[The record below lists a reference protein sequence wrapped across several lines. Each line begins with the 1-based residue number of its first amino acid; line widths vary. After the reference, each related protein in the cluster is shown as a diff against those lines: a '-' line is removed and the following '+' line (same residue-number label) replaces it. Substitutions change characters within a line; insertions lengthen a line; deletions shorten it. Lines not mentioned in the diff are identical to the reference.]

1 MLKPRLQFG
10 CPHANG
16 FSSTKMKSDINFN
29 ADKIEIIYF
38 FTGMCSFMDEHAC
51 IGWKSLLTN
60 TTNCWFF
67 DRTFFRLLNVR
78 SVL

>member
-29 ADKIEIIYF
+29 ADKIDIIYILPE
-38 FTGMCSFMDEHAC
+38 CV
-51 IGWKSLLTN
+51 
-60 TTNCWFF
+60 
-67 DRTFFRLLNVR
+67 RLWMSMLA
-78 SVL
+78 